1 MVENCHLPRRKRTGV
16 LPPVSRAPN
25 RKATGIEATF
35 AGASRRWTPMRHPLT
50 IEVGAASWHCPNEKW
65 GPALLPAPI
74 CAERRIRRC
83 SSALVTRRSP
93 APRSWLTSSGVAS
106 KKWIPIRRRV
116 PFPFRG
122 PSWTDP
128 LSRRLLPEGGRVS
141 RKKDWLFRR
150 LFQLVRTGTEVLVHR
165 LPVEI
170 GPSVPSSSFCVVA
183 DVSGEAGTSVPIT
196 PLLCA

>member
-1 MVENCHLPRRKRTGV
+1 MAAMAQAGTASARFRATGGAIRRKV
-16 LPPVSRAPN
+16 RAG
-25 RKATGIEATF
+25 RSKAES
-35 AGASRRWTPMRHPLT
+35 GARINFRRPKEER
-50 IEVGAASWHCPNEKW
+50 SSPNEKW

-83 SSALVTRRSP
+83 SSALATRRPP

-106 KKWIPIRRRV
+106 EKWIPIRRRV
-116 PFPFRG
+116 PLRFRG

-128 LSRRLLPEGGRVS
+128 LSRRSLPEGGRVS

-150 LFQLVRTGTEVLVHR
+150 LFQLVRTGTEILVHR

-170 GPSVPSSSFCVVA
+170 GPSAPSSSLCVVA
-183 DVSGEAGTSVPIT
+183 GASGEAGTSVPIT
-196 PLLCA
+196 